1 MPGLLVTPRPLQ
13 GLKDNRMAEQPL
25 SKFKAQFERYG
36 SIWKSI
42 EIRALF
48 ALKEEHWVL
57 LKVMAYLRDTEPT
70 QYGHK
75 VMFDSLNLRAVVEH
89 RKIDSIWAL
98 TDDMRSGKIHIGD
111 TDAVIGTGV
120 PPQERSFGF
129 YMSRSRSNKPPE
141 KIFPYFTFYLSLG
154 SVHEHVDENEIN
166 RLLYSYGY
174 QGGLQEFSIAKTGEP
189 VGGSYVIYFGIV
201 APIYLVAYGESEPG
215 YVNAT
220 VLCGEGIKPSNV
232 TLRYELYG
240 KTEAEILRQ
249 DKLVFTQDDKHFKE
263 GNSYLE
269 RKIAIPQEALSA
281 RLLVHYQS
289 NEIPA
294 DSFNVLIG
302 GVKATILTAFEA
314 LGQIAGKGAYETLW
328 DRFTRYLGIQ
338 NKATDADGFE
348 LGVWTLLTVS
358 GLRVLHL
365 GKVFG
370 KGFDLPGVDLLAFAE
385 QEKEII
391 LISCTIENKLSQKIE
406 PLIRQLSA
414 IGNKM
419 PHWSVKGAIFTPID
433 RRDITLGS
441 LSDAEASDISV
452 LLRLE
457 IQEIL
462 TIARGAS
469 ADASARTLEVL
480 KQRRLPAFGD
490 NDVLRA
496 YAAWL
501 QEPEREVI

>member
-1 MPGLLVTPRPLQ
+1 
-13 GLKDNRMAEQPL
+13 MAEQSF
-25 SKFKAQFERYG
+25 SKFEAQFERYG
-36 SIWKSI
+36 SMWKSI

-48 ALKEEHWVL
+48 ALKEEHWVI

-75 VMFDSLNLRAVVEH
+75 VMFDSLNLRAIVEH
-89 RKIDSIWAL
+89 RKIDSIWTL
-98 TDDMRSGKIHIGD
+98 VDEMRTGKIHVGD
-111 TDAVIGTGV
+111 TDAVIGTGA
-120 PPQERSFGF
+120 PPQESSFGF
-129 YMSRSRSNKPPE
+129 YMSHSRSDKPPE
-141 KIFPYFTFYLSLG
+141 KIFPYFTLYLSLG

-174 QGGLQEFSIAKTGEP
+174 QGGLQEFSIAKTGDP

-215 YVNAT
+215 YIKAI
-220 VLCGEGIKPSNV
+220 VLCGEGIKPDDV

-249 DKLVFTQDDKHFKE
+249 DKLVFTQDDKQFKE
-263 GNSYLE
+263 GNTYLE

-281 RLLVHYQS
+281 RLIVYYQS

-294 DSFNVLIG
+294 DSFNILIG
-302 GVKATILTAFEA
+302 GAKATILTAFEA

-328 DRFTRYLGIQ
+328 DRFTRYLGLQ
-338 NKATDADGFE
+338 NKAIDADGFE
-348 LGVWTLLTVS
+348 LGVWTLLTIS
-358 GLRVLHL
+358 GLHVIHL

-370 KGFDLPGVDLLAFAE
+370 KGFDLPGVDLMAFAGR
-385 QEKEII
+385 EKEII

-406 PLIRQLSA
+406 PLISQLSA
-414 IGNKM
+414 VRNKM
-419 PHWSVKGAIFTPID
+419 PDWSVKGAIFAPID

-441 LSDAEASDISV
+441 FSDAAASDISV

-469 ADASARTLEVL
+469 ADASVRTLDVL
-480 KQRRLPAFGD
+480 KQLRLPAFGD
-490 NDVLRA
+490 SDILRA
-496 YAAWL
+496 YRAWL
-501 QEPEREVI
+501 QEPEREVM

>member
-1 MPGLLVTPRPLQ
+1 
-13 GLKDNRMAEQPL
+13 MAEQPL
-25 SKFKAQFERYG
+25 SKFKTQFERYG
-36 SIWKSI
+36 SMWKSI

-48 ALKEEHWVL
+48 ALKEEHWVM

-75 VMFDSLNLRAVVEH
+75 VMFDSPNLRAIVEH
-89 RKIDSIWAL
+89 RKIDSIWTL
-98 TDDMRSGKIHIGD
+98 VDEMNTGKIHVGD
-111 TDAVIGTGV
+111 TDAVIATGV
-120 PPQERSFGF
+120 PPQESSFGF
-129 YMSRSRSNKPPE
+129 YMSHSRSGKPPE
-141 KIFPYFTFYLSLG
+141 KIFPYFTYYLSLG
-154 SVHEHVDENEIN
+154 FVHEHVDENEIN

-201 APIYLVAYGESEPG
+201 APIYLVAYAESEPG
-215 YVNAT
+215 YINAI
-220 VLCGEGIKPSNV
+220 VLCGEGTKPDEI

-249 DKLVFTQDDKHFKE
+249 DKLVFLQDDKHFKE

-269 RKIAIPQEALSA
+269 RKLAIPVEALSA
-281 RLLVHYQS
+281 RLLVYYQS

-314 LGQIAGKGAYETLW
+314 MGQIAGKGAYETLW
-328 DRFTRYLGIQ
+328 DRFTRYLGVQ
-338 NKATDADGFE
+338 SKATDADWFE
-348 LGVWTLLTVS
+348 LGVWTLLTIS
-358 GLRVLHL
+358 GLHVLHL

-370 KGFDLPGVDLLAFAE
+370 KGFDLPGVDLLAFAGR
-385 QEKEII
+385 EKEIF

-406 PLIRQLSA
+406 PLISQLNA
-414 IGNKM
+414 LRNKM
-419 PHWSVKGAIFTPID
+419 LDWSVKGAIFAPID
-433 RRDITLGS
+433 RTDITLGS
-441 LSDAEASDISV
+441 FSDAAASDISV

-469 ADASARTLEVL
+469 ADASIKTLDVL
-480 KQRRLPAFGD
+480 KQPRLPTLGD
-490 NDVLRA
+490 SDILQA
-496 YAAWL
+496 YRAWL
-501 QEPEREVI
+501 QEPEQEVI